1 LKRGKGKIGLI
12 SSHGG
17 HLTEILSLKDVCEGW
32 DTFFVTYE
40 GVAPSRLD
48 NVYFIK
54 NGWFRNPIHVFLI
67 WIKVFSILIKER
79 PRVLFSTGAEIAI
92 PIFLVGKFLFGC
104 KLIYLECSAQ
114 VTTPS
119 LTGRLLYRFTDLFLV
134 QWEPLLKCYGP
145 KAIYRGGLI

>member
-1 LKRGKGKIGLI
+1 MKEGKGKIGLV

-17 HLTEILSLKDVCEGW
+17 HLTEILSLKSVCEGW

-40 GVAPSRLD
+40 GIAPSRLD

-54 NGWFRNPIHVFLI
+54 NGWFRNPVHLFLI
-67 WIKVFSILIKER
+67 WFKVFSILLKER
-79 PRVLFSTGAEIAI
+79 PKALFSTGAEIAI

-119 LTGRLLYRFTDLFLV
+119 LTGRVLYWFSDLFLV
-134 QWEPLLKCYGP
+134 QWEPLLKSYGP
-145 KAIYRGGLI
+145 KALYRGGLI